1 MAKRKISSTTGW
13 FLAILLLACAASWS
27 QVIYPYE
34 LEKNLREAEK
44 SYSEKEYLRAEDLFL
59 RLSKSFPN
67 NPRYSY
73 FQLMIAKCEYHLKEY
88 SSAGDKFKRFI
99 RQFPRSSY
107 LSTCYLMLGNIAHLQ
122 DKPYQSAQNFIYAY
136 EYAKEAKS
144 KILAEKSLEPLLKR
158 WLSVGEL
165 ERLSTANQNKELAP
179 LIFFHLGRGSLEQ
192 GQPRKALEALN
203 YYQDNFP
210 QGENIQEVH
219 SLMQKASSSPSE
231 VVKVGVLVPL
241 SGEFSVYG
249 KSLINGMR
257 LALSSN
263 PSARSKVELQLRDTQ
278 GDSAKAAELCR
289 DLIEEDEVVCVIGPL
304 RSESVAKAAVVAERF
319 GIPLITPTASQ
330 KGLAGLGDF
339 VFQLSPTPHIKG
351 KILAEF
357 VVQDE
362 GLRDFAMLVPAGEQE
377 ESEASGFKTTVE
389 KLGGRIVAMEQ
400 YPSGTQDFSPHL
412 KGIKN
417 VLLGFSSSPPSQ
429 EEDSFFD
436 EVPVWLDGLFI
447 SADQKEMYDIL
458 SRIANFNVFG
468 TIIGTE
474 VCGEQQVLGFAQI
487 IDREMIFASNKFTN
501 KANPQRQYLS
511 SLYRELHNREP
522 DLVSMLG
529 YDSMLLL
536 LSVLENANSPG
547 GIKDALLAIS
557 DFRGA
562 AGEVRFDPNGENTR
576 IPIYKLEK
584 GEVKRVR

>member
-1 MAKRKISSTTGW
+1 MVA
-13 FLAILLLACAASWS
+13 LLLACPAGWS
-27 QVIYPYE
+27 QVTYPHQ

-44 SYSEKEYLRAEDLFL
+44 SYSEEDYLQAESLFSQL
-59 RLSKSFPN
+59 AKSFPN
-67 NPRYSY
+67 NPRHSY

-107 LSTCYLMLGNIAHLQ
+107 LSTCYLMLGNIAYLQ

-136 EYAKEAKS
+136 QYAKGERS
-144 KILAEKSLEPLLKR
+144 RTLAEESVEPLLKR

-165 ERLSTANQNKELAP
+165 ERLGAANRDKRLTP
-179 LIFFHLGRGSLEQ
+179 LVFFHLGRRSLEQ
-192 GQPRKALEALN
+192 GRHRKALEALS
-203 YYQDNFP
+203 YYRDNFP
-210 QGENIQEVH
+210 EGENIHQVD
-219 SLMQKASSSPSE
+219 LLLQKATSSPSE

-263 PSARSKVELQLRDTQ
+263 PPARGRVELELRDTQ
-278 GDSAKAAELCR
+278 GDSAMAARLCR
-289 DLIEEDEVVCVIGPL
+289 DLIEEDAVVCVIGPL
-304 RSESVAKAAVVAERF
+304 RSESVARAAVVAERF

-330 KGLAGLGDF
+330 KGLANLGDF
-339 VFQLSPTPHIKG
+339 TFQLSSTPHRKG
-351 KILAEF
+351 KVLAEF
-357 VVQDE
+357 AVQNE
-362 GLRDFAMLVPAGEQE
+362 HLREFAMLVPEVQQE
-377 ESEASGFKTTVE
+377 GSEALSFKATVE
-389 KLGGRIVAMEQ
+389 ELGGRIVALEQ

-417 VLLGFSSSPPSQ
+417 VLLGSSSSPPSQ
-429 EEDSFFD
+429 EEGSFFD

-447 SADQKEMYDIL
+447 SANQREMYDIL

-501 KANPQRQYLS
+501 NTNPQRQYLS
-511 SLYRELHNREP
+511 VLYRERHNRDP
-522 DLVSMLG
+522 DLISMLG

-536 LSVLENANSPG
+536 LSVLEDANSPG
-547 GIKDALLAIS
+547 GIRDALLAIS

-562 AGEVRFDPNGENTR
+562 AGEVSFDPNGENTK
-576 IPIYKLEK
+576 IAVYKLK
-584 GEVKRVR
+584 RGEVKPAR